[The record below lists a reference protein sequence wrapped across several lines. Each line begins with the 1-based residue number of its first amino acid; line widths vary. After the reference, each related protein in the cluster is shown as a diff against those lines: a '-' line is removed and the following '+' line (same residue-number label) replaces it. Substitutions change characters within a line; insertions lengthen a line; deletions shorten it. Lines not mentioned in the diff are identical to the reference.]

1 MLKPYYEDE
10 AVALYN
16 CDARELLASLPDEA
30 GVVITDPPY
39 SERTHT
45 KSRSMKRS
53 GTPVP
58 KSSNIDFPP
67 ITHDELGRIMS
78 ECGRVSPSWVVA
90 TMDYR
95 DALLFDLEP
104 PAGLTMKRVGVWVKT
119 NPVPQFT
126 GDRPSQGWEAIAY
139 LHRTGKSKWNGGG
152 HAGNFVSKTVQ
163 NAGHPTVKPDG
174 MVRQFVEWFTKPG
187 DTVID
192 PFAGSGTTLIAARDL
207 GRRAIGCEIDPKYC
221 DLIVE
226 RLAQAVIPL

>member
-39 SERTHT
+39 SERTHNKT
-45 KSRSMKRS
+45 RSNRAS
-53 GTPVP
+53 AADGEVL
-58 KSSNIDFPP
+58 DFPP
-67 ITHDELGRIMS
+67 ITHEELGRIMS

-119 NPVPQFT
+119 NPMPQISA
-126 GDRPSQGWEAIAY
+126 DRPAQGWEAIAY
-139 LHRTGKSKWNGGG
+139 LHRTGKSKWSGGG
-152 HAGNFVSKTVQ
+152 KHGNFVSAVVQ